1 MNLVYFSLS
10 HTEGGLLEDIAENTK
25 FDVII
30 VDLTYFL
37 IVHLYLMHK
46 LLGTQHNSA
55 LPFHDE
61 VLFLLFIEFVGVTLV
76 NKVTYI
82 SGTQLYNT
90 SSVYHIVHL

>member
-46 LLGTQHNSA
+46 LLVTQHNSA

-76 NKVTYI
+76 NKVT
-82 SGTQLYNT
+82 
-90 SSVYHIVHL
+90 